1 MNTVYIQ
8 IGMSLLRWLMTGLGV
23 SGMLSDNDL
32 YEISGTVLALLAAVW
47 GAYNKI
53 RAQRALN
60 TALELPAGSSIL
72 SVESRMKSRMGA
84 SAFVALLA
92 VSITAT
98 GCATTGKA
106 LHLADQSIY
115 QSVKISRAAVNG
127 LCDSGALTPDACR
140 KAQSDLAEVI
150 HDADT
155 FTLAAATD
163 SMNGVPVMLGS
174 LERFTKSM
182 AALLPD
188 TAERAEILAGANAA
202 LAQLRALVGR

>member
-8 IGMSLLRWLMTGLGV
+8 IGMSLLRWLLTGLGV

-32 YEISGTVLALLAAVW
+32 YEISGLVIALLAGAW

-53 RAQRALN
+53 RAQRALH
-60 TALELPAGSSIL
+60 TALELPSGSSVDT
-72 SVESRMKSRMGA
+72 VEARMRNGMGA
-84 SAFVALLA
+84 SALVALLS
-92 VSITAT
+92 VSILASA
-98 GCATTGKA
+98 CASTGKA
-106 LHLADQSIY
+106 LHRADQSIY

-127 LCDSGALTPDACR
+127 LCDSRALAPDACR
-140 KAQSDLAEVI
+140 KAQGDLAAVI

-155 FTLAAATD
+155 FTLAASTNSTAE
-163 SMNGVPVMLGS
+163 VPAMLGS

-188 TAERAEILAGANAA
+188 TAERAEILAGVNSA